1 MLMRRQY
8 YTIRDLADMFDITPR
23 TLRHYEDV
31 GLLNPVRRGAKR
43 LYSERD
49 RVRLQLILRGRRLGF
64 SLPEIAE
71 MLDLYDADP
80 TEITQLREVIRR
92 GDEKL
97 RQVELQI
104 SELEALRDE
113 LVAMRSRLQQALDE
127 KLRQAHQKGCDD

>member
-1 MLMRRQY
+1 MRRY
-8 YTIRDLADMFDITPR
+8 YTIRDLADLFDITPR

-31 GLLNPVRRGAKR
+31 GLLKPARQGAQR

-49 RVRLQLILRGRRLGF
+49 RVRVQLILRGRRLGF

-92 GDEKL
+92 GNEKL
-97 RQVELQI
+97 RQVERQI
-104 SELEALRDE
+104 SELEALRED
-113 LVAMRSRLQQALDE
+113 LIAMRNRLEQVLQE
-127 KLRQAHQKGCDD
+127 KLNTSEGKGCSD

>member
-1 MLMRRQY
+1 MRRY

-31 GLLNPVRRGAKR
+31 GLLKPARRGAKR

-97 RQVELQI
+97 RHVELQI

-113 LVAMRSRLQQALDE
+113 LIAMRSRLQQVLDD
-127 KLRQAHQKGCDD
+127 KLKQCHQKGCDD

>member
-1 MLMRRQY
+1 MRRY

-31 GLLNPVRRGAKR
+31 GLLKPVRRGARR
-43 LYSERD
+43 LYNERD
-49 RVRLQLILRGRRLGF
+49 RVRVQLILRGRRLGF

-80 TEITQLREVIRR
+80 TEITQLREVLRR

-97 RQVELQI
+97 RQVEAQIAELQ
-104 SELEALRDE
+104 ALHDE
-113 LVAMRSRLQQALDE
+113 LIATRNRLQRVLDA
-127 KLRQAHQKGCDD
+127 KLKPRQPKGCDD